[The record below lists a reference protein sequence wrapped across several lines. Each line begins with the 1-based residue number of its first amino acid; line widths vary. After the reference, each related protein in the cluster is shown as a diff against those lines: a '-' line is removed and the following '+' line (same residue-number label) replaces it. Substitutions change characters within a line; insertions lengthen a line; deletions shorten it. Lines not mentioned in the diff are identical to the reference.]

1 MNKAMKVKKS
11 FKKNTVKLKKMQE
24 KQLIFKNKIARVLNH
39 VKRWKCKSFIIEIK
53 SMSLNNLW
61 KNQKNS

>member
-1 MNKAMKVKKS
+1 MKVKKS

-39 VKRWKCKSFIIEIK
+39 VKR
-53 SMSLNNLW
+53 
-61 KNQKNS
+61 